1 LFSSLALLPSPS
13 HLFEN
18 STMSPLLAG
27 LESDILDYAKSMHE
41 ARKAKDLDFEIWKK
55 EFCEKM
61 VRLLICMII

>member
-1 LFSSLALLPSPS
+1 
-13 HLFEN
+13 
-18 STMSPLLAG
+18 MSPLLAG

-61 VRLLICMII
+61 VRLLICMIV